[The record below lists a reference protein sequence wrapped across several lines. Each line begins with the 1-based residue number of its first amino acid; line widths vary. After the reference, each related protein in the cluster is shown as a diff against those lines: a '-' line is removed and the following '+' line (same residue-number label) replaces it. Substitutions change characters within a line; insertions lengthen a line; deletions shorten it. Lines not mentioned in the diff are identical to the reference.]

1 MEDSSYRQGSFTF
14 IPAFSLFRHF
24 LYSGIFFIPAIFFNS
39 VIPVSDIFRSLLS
52 VRDGFPHGYLHRSAA
67 SVLFRY
73 E

>member
-1 MEDSSYRQGSFTF
+1 MEVFSFRQGSF
-14 IPAFSLFRHF
+14 P
-24 LYSGIFFIPAIFFNS
+24 FIPAISFYSGYFLLFRLFPFIS

-67 SVLFRY
+67 SVLFLC